1 MAMGIAPGGRRGG
14 KAPPMSE
21 INVTPLVDVMLVL
34 LIIFMVTA
42 PLLVSGV
49 PIDLPDSKAGALKQ
63 DNTPIQVSLN
73 AEGEIYIDEQ
83 LVPADELA
91 AKLAAISE
99 ARARE
104 AEGPRI
110 YVRAD
115 RRLDFG
121 NVMRVMGE
129 VNAAGFK
136 KVALV
141 SEAGADDR

>member
-63 DNTPIQVSLN
+63 DNTPIQLSLN

-83 LVPADELA
+83 RVPAEELA

-99 ARARE
+99 ARAGE
-104 AEGPRI
+104 AEGPRV

-129 VNAAGFK
+129 VNAAGFR

-141 SEAGADDR
+141 SEAGAEDR